1 MRALTLSVV
10 LFLGVGLLSAANANG
25 QSEHR
30 LSATPKAFQLFFA
43 KFKTAALKRDGNA
56 VASLTSFP
64 FEYGWDAGDEGTYN
78 RRQFLAKFRVIF
90 SETDKL
96 FGQRNP
102 IFYVENGS
110 YTLSNDEDAS
120 HFSFKKSGAT
130 YKFSGFF
137 VEP

>member
-1 MRALTLSVV
+1 MRTLTLSVV
-10 LFLGVGLLSAANANG
+10 LFLRLGLLGAASANG
-25 QSEHR
+25 QSERR

-43 KFKTAALKRDGNA
+43 KFKAAALKRDRET
-56 VASLTSFP
+56 VTSMTSFP
-64 FEYGWDAGDEGTYN
+64 FEYGWDAGDEGTYT
-78 RRQFLAKFRVIF
+78 RRQFLVKFRVIF

-102 IFYVENGS
+102 LFYVENGS
-110 YTLSNDEDAS
+110 YTLTNDQDAS
-120 HFSFKKSGAT
+120 HFSFKKSGVT